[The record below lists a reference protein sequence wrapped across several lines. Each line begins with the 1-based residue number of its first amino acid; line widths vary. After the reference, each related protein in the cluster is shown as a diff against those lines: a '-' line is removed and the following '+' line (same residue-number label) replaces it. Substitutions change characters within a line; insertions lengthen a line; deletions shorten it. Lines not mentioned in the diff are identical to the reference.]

1 MNVGE
6 ILEKIASLQSGGER
20 YFPPGLFPAYRTNS
34 MLGYRRPDTNLF
46 FSVISVFTLQ
56 TISRHFTDQKLVDI
70 VENIKGKVVANFP
83 EFRNKDGSGT
93 YNFWRTRPPDH
104 FPNGYLLRHFDHFRL
119 PDDADDTA
127 MVYLTGS
134 PTKEDLLWL
143 KEKLAFHAN
152 GTKRRI
158 MNTYPEYSGL
168 SAYSTWFG
176 KNMYIELDAC
186 VLSNVLYCLYYYK
199 LPFNQHDQDSLMYI
213 RSVIESGR
221 YQSDPFRCAH
231 QYPRTPLIIYH
242 VARLIAGFDPLIL
255 KKIKP
260 GLIETCQSLLEK
272 EVHPMDR
279 ILLST
284 SLLRFGIKPAVVNI
298 GTYTAEDFKGFWFFI
313 AGLLT
318 GVEHRW
324 LYKVARSSFFHMHWE
339 CEAHCW
345 ALLAEYAALRDIN
358 AASDSNIRQRFA

>member
-1 MNVGE
+1 MILDVGG
-6 ILEKIASLQSGGER
+6 ILEKIASLQSGGEK

-56 TISRHFTDQKLVDI
+56 TISRHFKDPKLVDL
-70 VENIKGKVVANFP
+70 VGRIKGKVTANFP
-83 EFRNKDGSGT
+83 DFRNKDGLKT
-93 YNFWRTRPPDH
+93 YNFWRTRPADH
-104 FPNGYLLRHFDHFRL
+104 FPNGFLLRHFDHFRI

-127 MVYLTGS
+127 MVYLAGS
-134 PTKEDLLWL
+134 PSREELLWL
-143 KEKLAFHAN
+143 KDKLASHAN
-152 GTKRRI
+152 GMKRRVR
-158 MNTYPEYSGL
+158 NTYPEYSEL

-176 KNMYIELDAC
+176 KNMYIEFDAC
-186 VLSNVLYCLYYYK
+186 VLSNVLYCLYHYK

-221 YQSDPFRCAH
+221 YKSEPFRCAH

-242 VARLIAGFDPLIL
+242 VARLIAAYNPLML

-260 GLIETCQSLLEK
+260 ELIEACLMLLEK
-272 EVHPMDR
+272 EIHPMDR

-284 SLLRFGIKPAVVNI
+284 SLLRFGIKPAAIDI
-298 GTYTAEDFKGFWFFI
+298 GKYTTRDFKNFWFFI
-313 AGLLT
+313 AGMLT
-318 GVEHRW
+318 GVERRW
-324 LYKVARSSFFHMHWE
+324 LYKAARSRFFHMHWE

-345 ALLAEYAALRDIN
+345 TLLAEYAVLRDIN
-358 AASDSNIRQRFA
+358 